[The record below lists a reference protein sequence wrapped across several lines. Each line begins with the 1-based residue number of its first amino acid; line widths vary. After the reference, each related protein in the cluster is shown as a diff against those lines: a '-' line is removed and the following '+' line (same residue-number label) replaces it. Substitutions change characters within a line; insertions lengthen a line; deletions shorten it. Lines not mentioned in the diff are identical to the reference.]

1 MKTELFYAFMGILCA
16 MVMIIAAVGVL
27 ILWQS
32 EGRVGRWWR
41 YWRGESRNAKRPL
54 ARTVRR
60 VK

>member
-1 MKTELFYAFMGILCA
+1 MKSELYYACMGMLSA
-16 MVMIIAAVGVL
+16 AVVIAAALGVL
-27 ILWQS
+27 ILWHS

-41 YWRGESRNAKRPL
+41 YWRGESRNTKRPL